1 METIIQIIIFQAL
14 FIGLY
19 ELLFRNVTFFNGNRG
34 YLLITSILSILL
46 PFLPIETLLLSNNTP
61 TYMVQ
66 LLQIDLV
73 NDGSEAQYS
82 SVYHF
87 WNPLYWEYLWYLG
100 IGVAAIVFI
109 IKLKKVLHFLMLPK
123 EVKEDGSVIVTV
135 AHSNIAFSFFNYVIL
150 GADHSLEKRKNI
162 LAHELIHVRERHSL
176 DLLWFEFLRIV
187 FWFNPLVY
195 YYQRRIMEVHEFI
208 ADQGVQKSEPKY
220 VMSLLSEAFQV
231 ENLSF
236 INQFYTSSLIKKR
249 IIMLKKVR
257 STKVQALRYVC
268 LIPVVIGML
277 FYVSCSQA
285 SNVDPEEGTTERVVI
300 EETTS
305 TEPKSFNEIDRAPV
319 FPNCDAVGDNESLKK
334 CFVQSMSK
342 FVAENFNGK
351 VGEEYNLKGLQKIT
365 VMFTIDANG
374 VVKDITAKTE
384 ASVLKEEAIRVMKT
398 LPKMEEPAK
407 AKGKNVAVKY
417 VLPIAFKLAE
427 K

>member
-1 METIIQIIIFQAL
+1 METIVQIIIFQAL

-34 YLLITSILSILL
+34 YLLITSMLSMLL
-46 PFLPIETLLLSNNTP
+46 PFLPIEKLIVSKNSP
-61 TYMVQ
+61 AYIVE
-66 LLQIDLV
+66 LLQINLV
-73 NDGSEAQYS
+73 NDGGHTQYNTVS
-82 SVYHF
+82 QF
-87 WNPLYWEYLWYLG
+87 WNPIYWEYLWYTG
-100 IGVAAIVFI
+100 IGIAALVFI
-109 IKLKKVLHFLMLPK
+109 IKLKKVLHFLILPK

-150 GADHSLEKRKNI
+150 GAEHSQEKRKNI

-195 YYQRRIMEVHEFI
+195 HYQRRIMEVHEFI

-285 SNVDPEEGTTERVVI
+285 STGDPDQGTTEKVVV

-305 TEPKSFNEIDRAPV
+305 TEPKSFSEIDRAPV
-319 FPNCDAVGDNESLKK
+319 FPNCDAAADNESLKQ

-351 VGEEYNLKGLQKIT
+351 VGEEYNLKGRQNIT
-365 VMFTIDANG
+365 VMFTIDDKG
-374 VVKDITAKTE
+374 VVKDITAKTN
-384 ASVLKEEAIRVMKT
+384 AAVLKEEAIRVMKS
-398 LPKMEEPAK
+398 LPQMEQPAK

-417 VLPIAFKLAE
+417 VLPLAFMLAD